1 MLSADYTISDLLGSR
16 VCPRPGELPG
26 HAGCND
32 ERGVSNCLSTVV
44 VMIASHADCRRV
56 DLSAE
61 SFYPEGAK
69 NSDSFSRIVSSAHAA
84 RIKGLIDETKGKV
97 VFGGDTDVSQ
107 RYIAPTVV
115 RDVRRD
121 DPLMG
126 E

>member
-1 MLSADYTISDLLGSR
+1 MT
-16 VCPRPGELPG
+16 
-26 HAGCND
+26 
-32 ERGVSNCLSTVV
+32 
-44 VMIASHADCRRV
+44 ASQAYCRHV
-56 DLSAE
+56 ALSAE

-69 NSDSFSRIVSSAHAA
+69 SSDSFSRIVSSAHAA
-84 RIKGLIDETKGKV
+84 RIKRLIDETKGKV

-115 RDVRRD
+115 RDVRQD